1 MGNTIHSLTSIED
14 IMKPRSASCAEK
26 TPDQPSEP
34 EAKGFVYYER
44 GFHLHPDGTLE
55 GASSENT
62 SETKTPAKE
71 LKRNRLSRLFEDNS
85 FQHTLVLAGAG
96 TSAAIKGKTRKGLWE
111 SCKTEINA
119 VLAADTSRSFR
130 GTEDEDIEQFLSFA
144 VQVANIDANNERL
157 ASAISAL
164 KAKIRTECDLF
175 FSSDSQS
182 VCHETLLRKLTA
194 RKPTLPRVEIFTT
207 NYDTLFEQAAKTA
220 GLITIDG
227 FSFSVPR
234 IFSGSFFDLDIVN
247 RERTRIKGE
256 ESFIPNVFHLMK
268 LHGSVDWVSKK
279 EGEIEQRKP
288 QKGEESLIV
297 YPSSEKYAVSYER
310 PFFEMMSRFQTALR
324 KDNVLLIVL
333 GFGFADKHIN
343 RAIIEAVR
351 QNPGFHLLIADYGSD
366 SQVIDLGKY
375 QTLFGNIGDNI
386 SIVYASFE
394 EFVEALPLNKLY
406 SIPRADF
413 ISLKQQGVDHDQS
426 I

>member
-1 MGNTIHSLTSIED
+1 MPSTIQSVVSIENE
-14 IMKPRSASCAEK
+14 MKPRSASCAENA
-26 TPDQPSEP
+26 PNPPSKP
-34 EAKGFVYYER
+34 EAEGFVYYER

-55 GASSENT
+55 GANSENT
-62 SETKTPAKE
+62 IEIKTPAKE
-71 LKRNRLSRLFEDNS
+71 RKRDRLSRLFEENS
-85 FQHTLVLAGAG
+85 FQHILVLAGAG

-119 VLAADTSRSFR
+119 VADADTSRSFR

-144 VQVANIDANNERL
+144 VQVAGVDANNEQL

-164 KAKIRTECDLF
+164 KTKIRTECDLS

-182 VCHETLLRKLTA
+182 VFHETLLRKLTA

-207 NYDTLFEQAAKTA
+207 NYDTLFEQAAKKA
-220 GLITIDG
+220 GFIVVDG
-227 FSFSVPR
+227 FSFSFPR
-234 IFSGSFFDLDIVN
+234 TFSGRLFDLDLVN

-268 LHGSVDWVSKK
+268 LHGSVDWVGKK

-288 QKGEESLIV
+288 QKGEEALIV

-366 SQVIDLGKY
+366 SKVIDLGKY
-375 QTLFGNIGDNI
+375 RTLFGNIGDNI

-406 SIPRADF
+406 SVPRADF
-413 ISLKQQGVDHDQS
+413 ISPKQQGVDHDQS